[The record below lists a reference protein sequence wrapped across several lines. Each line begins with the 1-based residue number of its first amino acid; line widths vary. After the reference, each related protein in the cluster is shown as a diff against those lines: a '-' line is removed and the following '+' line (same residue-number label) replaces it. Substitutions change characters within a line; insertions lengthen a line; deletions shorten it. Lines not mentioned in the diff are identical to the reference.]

1 VAKKTRTPAPPRK
14 VQAPQRRSDPKGPSR
29 FSERRGL
36 WLLVAVAAVAVI
48 AAIVAGVL
56 LTRGGSNDVAA
67 ANVPNQS
74 ALAGLQTGPAP
85 WNPGLDTLSDR
96 LDPLGLNALTTEGQ
110 VLHIHQH
117 LDLFVEGRKV
127 TVPANVGI
135 DPSGAF
141 ISDLH
146 THDTTGIIHV
156 ESPTEQQFTL
166 GQFFAVWAVPLSAT
180 QIGSLKGERV
190 RTWVDGKPVNA
201 DPTRII
207 LAAHQEI
214 VLAYGAAPKTVPS
227 KYDFPEGL

>member
-1 VAKKTRTPAPPRK
+1 MRRAPA
-14 VQAPQRRSDPKGPSR
+14 V
-29 FSERRGL
+29 L
-36 WLLVAVAAVAVI
+36 LLVFVL
-48 AAIVAGVL
+48 AGCG
-56 LTRGGSNDVAA
+56 GGSNGETQPSGQVD
-67 ANVPNQS
+67 
-74 ALAGLQTGPAP
+74 LGPAFDDIATLPGAQNHPPP
-85 WNPGLDTLSDR
+85 WDAGSDQLQLRLRRIGL
-96 LDPLGLNALTTEGQ
+96 PALQAEGQ

-117 LDLFVEGRKV
+117 LDLFVDGRKV

-180 QIGSLKGERV
+180 QIGSLKGKRV
-190 RTWVDGKPVNA
+190 RTWVNGKPVNA

>member
-1 VAKKTRTPAPPRK
+1 M
-14 VQAPQRRSDPKGPSR
+14 RR
-29 FSERRGL
+29 L
-36 WLLVAVAAVAVI
+36 TALLVVAV
-48 AAIVAGVL
+48 VAGC
-56 LTRGGSNDVAA
+56 GGSDEEKPSGGGGAQLGPPFDDIATLPGAQNHPPPWDAGSDQLQLRLRRIGL
-67 ANVPNQS
+67 P
-74 ALAGLQTGPAP
+74 ALQA
-85 WNPGLDTLSDR
+85 
-96 LDPLGLNALTTEGQ
+96 EGQ

-117 LDLFVEGRKV
+117 LDLFVDGRKV

-146 THDTTGIIHV
+146 THDTTGIVHV

>member
-1 VAKKTRTPAPPRK
+1 MRRAPA
-14 VQAPQRRSDPKGPSR
+14 V
-29 FSERRGL
+29 L
-36 WLLVAVAAVAVI
+36 LLVFVL
-48 AAIVAGVL
+48 AGCG
-56 LTRGGSNDVAA
+56 GGSNGETQPSGQVD
-67 ANVPNQS
+67 
-74 ALAGLQTGPAP
+74 LGPAFDDIATLPGAQNHPPP
-85 WNPGLDTLSDR
+85 WDAGSDQLQLRLRRIGL
-96 LDPLGLNALTTEGQ
+96 PALQAEGQ

-117 LDLFVEGRKV
+117 LDLFVDGRKV

-146 THDTTGIIHV
+146 THDTTGIVHV

>member
-1 VAKKTRTPAPPRK
+1 MRRAPA
-14 VQAPQRRSDPKGPSR
+14 V
-29 FSERRGL
+29 L
-36 WLLVAVAAVAVI
+36 LLVFVL
-48 AAIVAGVL
+48 AGCG
-56 LTRGGSNDVAA
+56 GGSNGETQPSGQVD
-67 ANVPNQS
+67 
-74 ALAGLQTGPAP
+74 LGPAFDDIATLPGAQNHPPP
-85 WNPGLDTLSDR
+85 WDAGSDQLQLRLRRIGL
-96 LDPLGLNALTTEGQ
+96 PALQAEGQ

-117 LDLFVEGRKV
+117 LDLFVDGRKV

-180 QIGSLKGERV
+180 QIGSLKGKRV
-190 RTWVDGKPVNA
+190 RAWVNGKPVNA

>member
-1 VAKKTRTPAPPRK
+1 MRRAPA
-14 VQAPQRRSDPKGPSR
+14 V
-29 FSERRGL
+29 L
-36 WLLVAVAAVAVI
+36 LLVFVL
-48 AAIVAGVL
+48 AGCG
-56 LTRGGSNDVAA
+56 GGSNGETQPSGQVDLGPAFDDIA
-67 ANVPNQS
+67 TLPGAQNHPPPWD
-74 ALAGLQTGPAP
+74 AGAKGLQLRLRRIGLPA
-85 WNPGLDTLSDR
+85 LQ
-96 LDPLGLNALTTEGQ
+96 AEGQ

-117 LDLFVEGRKV
+117 LDLFVDGRKV

>member
-1 VAKKTRTPAPPRK
+1 MRRAPA
-14 VQAPQRRSDPKGPSR
+14 V
-29 FSERRGL
+29 L
-36 WLLVAVAAVAVI
+36 LLVFVL
-48 AAIVAGVL
+48 AGCG
-56 LTRGGSNDVAA
+56 GGSNGETQPSGQVD
-67 ANVPNQS
+67 
-74 ALAGLQTGPAP
+74 LGPAFDDIATLPGAQNHPPP
-85 WNPGLDTLSDR
+85 WDAGSDQLQLRLRRIGL
-96 LDPLGLNALTTEGQ
+96 PALQAEGQ

-117 LDLFVEGRKV
+117 LDLFVDGRKV

>member
-1 VAKKTRTPAPPRK
+1 MRRAPA
-14 VQAPQRRSDPKGPSR
+14 V
-29 FSERRGL
+29 L
-36 WLLVAVAAVAVI
+36 LLVFVL
-48 AAIVAGVL
+48 AGCG
-56 LTRGGSNDVAA
+56 GGSNGETQPSGQVD
-67 ANVPNQS
+67 
-74 ALAGLQTGPAP
+74 LGPAFDDIATLPGAQNHPPP
-85 WNPGLDTLSDR
+85 WGAGSDQLQLRLRRIGL
-96 LDPLGLNALTTEGQ
+96 PALQAEGQ

-117 LDLFVEGRKV
+117 LDLFVDGRKV

-201 DPTRII
+201 DPTGII